1 MECYDKSEMIK
12 AGVREGFRNGSSKY
26 AARRC
31 YGYDITC
38 DGSLVINPSEAKIV
52 RWMFRRYLH
61 GDSLRRIVAG
71 LEKQGVL
78 SPTGKR
84 KWNRETIDKLLS
96 NEKYTG
102 CVLLQ
107 KTVCLGGCQIHID
120 GFRDQYL
127 YSGNREAIVSIDV
140 FQTVQNEKLRRSR
153 K

>member
-1 MECYDKSEMIK
+1 MKCYDKSELIK

-31 YGYDITC
+31 YGYDITS
-38 DGSLVINPSEAKIV
+38 DGLLVINSSEAKIV
-52 RWMFRRYLH
+52 RWMFQRYLL
-61 GDSLRRIVAG
+61 GDSLGRIAAG

-84 KWNRETIDKLLS
+84 KWNREAIDKLLS

-107 KTVCLGGCQIHID
+107 KTVSIGGCQIQND
-120 GFRDQYL
+120 GFQDQYL
-127 YSGNREAIVSIDV
+127 YSGNHEAIISIDV
-140 FQTVQNEKLRRSR
+140 FQAVQNEKVRRGR